1 MVTKVLNN
9 FGMPIVL
16 FVKKVEG
23 IIAENKE
30 KLPTNAK
37 LEDLLDDWDVL
48 GISKIL
54 DLVGCIIP
62 IEENRE

>member
-1 MVTKVLNN
+1 
-9 FGMPIVL
+9 MPIVL

-37 LEDLLDDWDVL
+37 LEDLLDNWDVL

-54 DLVGCIIP
+54 HLVGCIIP

>member
-37 LEDLLDDWDVL
+37 LEDLLDNWDVL

>member
-23 IIAENKE
+23 IIAANKE

-37 LEDLLDDWDVL
+37 LEDLLDNWDVL
-48 GISKIL
+48 GISNIL